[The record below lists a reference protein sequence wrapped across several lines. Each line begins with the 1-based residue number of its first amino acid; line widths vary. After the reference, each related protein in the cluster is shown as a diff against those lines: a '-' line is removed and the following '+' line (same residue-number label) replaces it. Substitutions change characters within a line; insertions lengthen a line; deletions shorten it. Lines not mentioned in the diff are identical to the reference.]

1 MMELDLDQ
9 PFALSPTVQDTEA
22 DGDLVLLDLQ
32 REQFFGL
39 NEAGAHLW
47 RGLGEGLTPRQVIA
61 ELAETYDA
69 PEERLRADVL
79 ATMEQFTA
87 RGWVTPRPSPAAGG

>member
-1 MMELDLDQ
+1 MMELDQ
-9 PFALSPTVQDTEA
+9 PFVLSPAVQDTEA
-22 DGDLVLLDLQ
+22 DGDLVLLDLE

-47 RGLGEGLTPRQVIA
+47 RGLAEGRTPRQIIA
-61 ELAETYDA
+61 ELAECYDA

-79 ATMEQFTA
+79 ATLEQFAT
-87 RGWVTPRPSPAAGG
+87 RGWVTPQASPAVGG